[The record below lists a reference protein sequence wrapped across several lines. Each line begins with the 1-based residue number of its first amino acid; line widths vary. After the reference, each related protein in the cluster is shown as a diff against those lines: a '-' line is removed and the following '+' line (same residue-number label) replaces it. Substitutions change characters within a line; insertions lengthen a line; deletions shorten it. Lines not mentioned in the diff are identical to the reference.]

1 MGASLLAAQTVHVPL
16 FTSAAAASCCCR
28 HKAGDAHCACPV
40 CVHARET
47 QSGKPF
53 YKNCAP
59 ASGVTALA
67 AKEAA
72 VPTAV
77 AAPSRR
83 SRQAP
88 AQVRIASPPE
98 DPPLDVPTPPP
109 LARG

>member
-1 MGASLLAAQTVHVPL
+1 MGASFLAAQTAQVPL
-16 FTSAAAASCCCR
+16 LTAAAAASCCCT

-53 YKNCAP
+53 YKTCAS
-59 ASGVTALA
+59 ASGVTALV

-72 VPTAV
+72 VPTAM
-77 AAPSRR
+77 AAPATRIP
-83 SRQAP
+83 QAP
-88 AQVRIASPPE
+88 AQVRIASPPD